1 MRCTNLLLTRS
12 RRLVR
17 NVCLIVYRCEH
28 GLPISGLVSPDV
40 WLAQLKPFG
49 NRKLIIA
56 CRSSRLDTTFSA
68 RRTVNRCLAAAI
80 STRSLVVVCGQVL
93 WWTDIAKE
101 IIKLVRR
108 RTSYVSNKWKFKT
121 YIGSIRSRRA
131 CSGWYYIDSKSVAFS
146 LYLYLSFLGSNF
158 LTNARKIVFYL
169 FIVKA
174 DFLLDGF
181 VKKIRWTRIWDQ
193 FSRK

>member
-1 MRCTNLLLTRS
+1 MWSKTWRSLSKYPFQRKNVSNERRRRVDLSPFFFLDIIPMPQTIDTMRCTNLLLTRS

-17 NVCLIVYRCEH
+17 NVCLIVCRCEH

-68 RRTVNRCLAAAI
+68 RRTVNKCLAAAI
-80 STRSLVVVCGQVL
+80 STRFLVVVCGQVL

-108 RTSYVSNKWKFKT
+108 RTLYVSTKWKFKA

-146 LYLYLSFLGSNF
+146 
-158 LTNARKIVFYL
+158 
-169 FIVKA
+169 
-174 DFLLDGF
+174 
-181 VKKIRWTRIWDQ
+181 
-193 FSRK
+193 

>member
-1 MRCTNLLLTRS
+1 MWSKTWRSLSKYPFQRKSVPNERRRRIDLSLFFCLDIIPMPQTIDTMRCTNLLLTRS

-68 RRTVNRCLAAAI
+68 RRTVNKCLAAAI
-80 STRSLVVVCGQVL
+80 STRFLVVVCGQVL

-108 RTSYVSNKWKFKT
+108 RTSYVSTKWKFKT
-121 YIGSIRSRRA
+121 YIGSIRSMRA

-146 LYLYLSFLGSNF
+146 
-158 LTNARKIVFYL
+158 
-169 FIVKA
+169 
-174 DFLLDGF
+174 
-181 VKKIRWTRIWDQ
+181 
-193 FSRK
+193 